1 MLTCSLVA
9 MLFPPL
15 SKKTTNATLHILV
28 FHYFK
33 RHEQLHGYSRYSYST
48 GSESRSQMMGI
59 VVRKPTTYSFL
70 YRELQTTHVKML
82 FASSFLLYISISVY
96 IYITETK
103 T

>member
-9 MLFPPL
+9 MMFPPL

-33 RHEQLHGYSRYSYST
+33 RHEEQLHGYSRYSYST

-96 IYITETK
+96 IYI
-103 T
+103 